1 MELKINQIALPEKVT
16 FNDEEIETA
25 LSEKLEELRTVVYTD
40 DQIKDAKAERA
51 KWNSLKKALNDEK
64 IRVKKDFMAPIEDF
78 EKKIRH
84 FCDMIDDTVG
94 LIDKQVKDYESRK
107 REEKADRISEIWAG
121 IQHPDWL
128 DLGDIYN
135 DRWLNATYKLEQVEE
150 DLKEKCSKI
159 IDDLLTIEALPE
171 FSFEA
176 KEEYKRT
183 LDLAGAI
190 REGQRLA
197 EIQKRK
203 AEELERRKA
212 AEEEETRRAEE
223 AFRKAEEE
231 MHRAAAEDVAA
242 QIINAPV
249 TPKKVELR
257 EWVSFS
263 AYMTYEEAFEL
274 KKWLQDR
281 GIEIRRA
288 K

>member
-25 LSEKLEELRTVVYTD
+25 LSTKLEELRTVVYTD

-64 IRVKKDFMAPIEDF
+64 IRIKKEFMTPIEDF

-107 REEKADRISEIWAG
+107 REEKADMISEIWSG
-121 IQHPDWL
+121 VEHPDWL

-135 DRWLNATYKLEQVEE
+135 DKWLNVTYKLEQIEDELKDKAAKVEE
-150 DLKEKCSKI
+150 DLK
-159 IDDLLTIEALPE
+159 TIEALPE
-171 FSFEA
+171 FGFEA

-203 AEELERRKA
+203 
-212 AEEEETRRAEE
+212 EEEEK
-223 AFRKAEEE
+223 RKAEEKE
-231 MHRAAAEDVAA
+231 RQEALRKAAAEAKEAA
-242 QIINAPV
+242 AEEQPDSSELSNRSDNRVPLSQWVRFEAYM
-249 TPKKVELR
+249 TTEQAVELR
-257 EWVSFS
+257 DWMR
-263 AYMTYEEAFEL
+263 AHRIT
-274 KKWLQDR
+274 
-281 GIEIRRA
+281 IRRI
-288 K
+288 

>member
-135 DRWLNATYKLEQVEE
+135 DRWLNVTYKLEQVEE

-203 AEELERRKA
+203 QEELERRKA

-223 AFRKAEEE
+223 AFRKAAEE
-231 MHRAAAEDVAA
+231 MSRTATEAVAA

-249 TPKKVELR
+249 APKKEELR

-274 KKWLQDR
+274 KKWMQDR
-281 GIEIRRA
+281 GIEIKKA
-288 K
+288 